1 MSSPSS
7 PTVSTSLRVTGVL
20 PKASKQA
27 LQILLELAAE
37 KHTIDASTTLALTG
51 LLSDREFAIEFK
63 KALTKANHDDK
74 VQRAI
79 NKEAKLQKQADKLGI
94 DLDTHKANIQKL
106 KDETASS
113 GSSVHSSPKK
123 EENPLSTPYH
133 TPVVSTASS
142 PLATPV
148 ESPKAPPV
156 PVSKEEKPKKEGR
169 KKKETP
175 EEKAARKAKKSSSNN

>member
-7 PTVSTSLRVTGVL
+7 PTVSTSQRVTGVL

-51 LLSDREFAIEFK
+51 LLTDREFAIEFK

-74 VQRAI
+74 AQRAI
-79 NKEAKLQKQADKLGI
+79 NKEARLQKQADKLGV

-106 KDETASS
+106 KDETGSS
-113 GSSVHSSPKK
+113 GGSVHSSPK
-123 EENPLSTPYH
+123 EENPLTLSSH
-133 TPVVSTASS
+133 TPVDSTSSS

-156 PVSKEEKPKKEGR
+156 PVSKEEKPKK
-169 KKKETP
+169 KKEKETR